1 MEIETPAKKRKFD
14 PQAMKR
20 LRRYKKMSQPEF
32 ATLSGIP
39 LDTIRMY
46 EQGRT
51 LPSIERLFII
61 ADTFRCS
68 LDALCVQED

>member
-1 MEIETPAKKRKFD
+1 METPTVKRKFD

-20 LRRYKKMSQPEF
+20 LRKKHKISQPIF
-32 ATLSGIP
+32 AAVSGIP

-51 LPSIERLFII
+51 LPSVERLFII
-61 ADTFRCS
+61 ADTFGCA
-68 LDALCVQED
+68 LDELCVTNQED